1 MTGKSRSAIFRFTY
15 SEQGDAYLVVNPN
28 SDEGEGFIE
37 IDTVRHEI
45 RGYNPVH
52 RIYQG
57 WGKYAGYKGY
67 FVVSY
72 QKPLEEF
79 GTFIGDTVFP
89 GKTALSDRKKSEH
102 TSVFGSKITRRSSL
116 KLHLRLRIW
125 KAPV

>member
-57 WGKYAGYKGY
+57 WGKYADTR
-67 FVVSY
+67 
-72 QKPLEEF
+72 
-79 GTFIGDTVFP
+79 GTLSFHTKSHWKNSVLLSVIRFSR
-89 GKTALSDRKKSEH
+89 KTALSDRKKSSIH
-102 TSVFGSKITRRSSL
+102 PFRVRR
-116 KLHLRLRIW
+116 
-125 KAPV
+125 